1 MDMPLKKK
9 RTVASQAAAR
19 GPLPAKPEGL
29 IDQLVKGPM
38 TPTEVQ
44 DLMLAFNKALI
55 ERATGAEMNRKRS
68 MWHTGPTWPRSL
80 Q

>member
-1 MDMPLKKK
+1 MDMLMKKK

-19 GPLPAKPEGL
+19 GPLPALPEGL

-55 ERATGAEMNRKRS
+55 ERSANSEMNLRPGYRASHPKPD
-68 MWHTGPTWPRSL
+68 G
-80 Q
+80 